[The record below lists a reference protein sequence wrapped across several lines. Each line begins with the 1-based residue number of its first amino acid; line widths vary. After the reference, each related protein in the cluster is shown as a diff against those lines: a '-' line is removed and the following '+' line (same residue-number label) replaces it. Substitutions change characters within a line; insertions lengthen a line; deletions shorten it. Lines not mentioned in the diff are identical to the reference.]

1 MKPIYEAKKMFMER
15 GLNFE
20 EQLSW
25 YLTNGVVLSFEDRF
39 LMAKPIEL
47 AKGDDN
53 WNPENPDCW
62 YVHCAV
68 GKDCLKWFF
77 NQAPYRLPY
86 IGWRRNKDG
95 NNRFRVYHASTFERF
110 A

>member
-1 MKPIYEAKKMFMER
+1 MKPIYEAKKMFLER

-25 YLTNGVVLSFEDRF
+25 YLTNGVVLSLEDRF

-47 AKGDDN
+47 A
-53 WNPENPDCW
+53 
-62 YVHCAV
+62 V
-68 GKDCLKWFF
+68 GNDCLKWFF
-77 NQAPYRLPY
+77 DQAPYRLPY

-95 NNRFRVYHASTFERF
+95 NNRFRVYNASTFERF

>member
-1 MKPIYEAKKMFMER
+1 MKPIYEAKQMFAEH

-25 YLTNGVVLSFEDRF
+25 YLTNGVVISREDVF
-39 LMAKPIEL
+39 LMAKPIDL
-47 AKGDDN
+47 AKGDDS
-53 WNPENPDCW
+53 WCPEKPDCW

-68 GKDCLKWFF
+68 GKRSPRWFLE
-77 NQAPYRLPY
+77 QAPYSLPY
-86 IGWRRNKDG
+86 LAWRRIRDSKNDL
-95 NNRFRVYHASTFERF
+95 RVYNTKTFERF

>member
-1 MKPIYEAKKMFMER
+1 MKPIYEAKKMFMDL

-39 LMAKPIEL
+39 LMAKAIVASE
-47 AKGDDN
+47 GDDC
-53 WNPENPDCW
+53 WNPQNPDCW

-68 GKDCLKWFF
+68 GKDCLKWFL
-77 NQAPYRLPY
+77 NQAPYKLPY
-86 IGWRRNKDG
+86 IAWRRNRGRG
-95 NNRFRVYHASTFERF
+95 NKFRVYNASTFERF